1 MWNGIGWYGF
11 IGVITTSTTD
21 ISLVMG
27 VISNECELWKIYH
40 AEYVNFIATD
50 RLKTKESWWVLGL

>member
-40 AEYVNFIATD
+40 AEYGNFIATD
-50 RLKTKESWWVLGL
+50 RLKTKGS